1 MTKPASIAVELRDRL
16 NAAVLSDVLDAMGYR
31 DQVLDPA
38 IRPLDDEVVLMGRAR
53 TGLYM
58 EVFHIEPGENPYELE
73 MKLIDDLRPGDVAVL
88 CCAGSRRI
96 TPWGELLST
105 AATARGAGG
114 CLTDGMI
121 RDTRVIR
128 EMKFPVF
135 HIGMRPADAQ
145 GRGKVV
151 AIDVPVVC
159 GGVRIRT
166 GDLIFGD
173 GDGVVVVPAE
183 AVDEAVTR
191 ALAKIDLETTA
202 RQELRAG
209 AFLRDVF
216 KRHNV
221 L

>member
-1 MTKPASIAVELRDRL
+1 MTKATSIALELRDRL
-16 NAAVLSDVLDAMGYR
+16 HSAVLSDILDAMGYR
-31 DQVLDPA
+31 DQVLDPV
-38 IRPLDDEVVLMGRAR
+38 IRPLDDELVLMGKAR

-58 EVFHIEPGENPYELE
+58 DVFHVEPGENPYELE
-73 MKLIDDLRPGDVAVL
+73 MTLIDDLRPGDVAVL

-96 TPWGELLST
+96 TPWGELLSK

-121 RDTRVIR
+121 RDIRRIR
-128 EMKFPVF
+128 EMKFPIF
-135 HIGMRPADAQ
+135 HSGMKPTDAQ

-151 AIDVPVVC
+151 AIDVPVIC
-159 GGVRIRT
+159 GGVRITT

-173 GDGVVVVPAE
+173 ADGVVVVPAV

-202 RQELRAG
+202 REELRAG
-209 AFLRDVF
+209 ALLRDVF
-216 KRHNV
+216 KRHSI